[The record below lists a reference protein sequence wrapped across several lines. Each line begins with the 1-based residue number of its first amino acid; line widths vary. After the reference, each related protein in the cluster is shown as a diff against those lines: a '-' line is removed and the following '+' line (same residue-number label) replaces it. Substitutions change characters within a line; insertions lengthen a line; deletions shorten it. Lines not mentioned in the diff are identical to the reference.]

1 MRSGDFTVV
10 RMVGALLLAGAGLW
24 AGLER
29 GRVQARRI
37 RALREWSEALDL
49 WARELAYRLPTTAQL
64 FSSLTRRGPAGPKQI
79 FGQALTGLDRL
90 GEEDFEAIWQRAL
103 TNGER
108 DLPDRD
114 LELLKGLGTVLGSC
128 GWEDQRSA
136 VERVA
141 RQLER
146 RGEALAQALVRE
158 RKTWGVLGLSAGCA
172 LAILLL

>member
-1 MRSGDFTVV
+1 MV
-10 RMVGALLLAGAGLW
+10 RIAGALLLVGAGLW

-29 GRVQARRI
+29 GRVQDRRV
-37 RALREWSEALDL
+37 RALREWAEALDL

-64 FSSLTRRGPAGPKQI
+64 LSTLTQRGPAGPKQV
-79 FGQALTGLDRL
+79 FGQALAGLDGL
-90 GEEDFEAIWQRAL
+90 GEQDFETIWQRAL
-103 TNGER
+103 ADGET
-108 DLPDRD
+108 DLPDQE
-114 LELLKGLGTVLGSC
+114 LELLKGLGAVLGGY
-128 GWEDQRSA
+128 GWEDQHSA

-146 RGEALAQALVRE
+146 RGETLAQALVQE

>member
-1 MRSGDFTVV
+1 MV
-10 RMVGALLLAGAGLW
+10 RMAGALLLAGAGLW

-29 GRVQARRI
+29 GRVQARRV
-37 RALREWSEALDL
+37 RALREWVEALDL
-49 WARELAYRLPTTAQL
+49 WARELAYHLPTTAQL
-64 FSSLTRRGPAGPKQI
+64 LSTLAKRGPAGPKQV
-79 FGQALTGLDRL
+79 FGQTLTGLDGL
-90 GEEDFEAIWQRAL
+90 GEQDFETIWQRAL
-103 TNGER
+103 TDGET

-128 GWEDQRSA
+128 GWEDQHSA
-136 VERVA
+136 VERGA

-146 RGEALAQALVRE
+146 RGETLTQALARE

>member
-1 MRSGDFTVV
+1 MV
-10 RMVGALLLAGAGLW
+10 RIAGALLLAGAGLW

-29 GRVQARRI
+29 GRVQDRRV
-37 RALREWSEALDL
+37 RALREWAEALDL

-64 FSSLTRRGPAGPKQI
+64 LSTLTQRGPAGPKQV
-79 FGQALTGLDRL
+79 FGQALAGLDGL
-90 GEEDFEAIWQRAL
+90 GEQDFETIWQRAL
-103 TNGER
+103 ADGET
-108 DLPDRD
+108 DLPDQE

-128 GWEDQRSA
+128 GWEDQHSA

>member
-1 MRSGDFTVV
+1 MARIA
-10 RMVGALLLAGAGLW
+10 GALLLAGAGLW

-29 GRVQARRI
+29 GRVQARRV
-37 RALREWSEALDL
+37 RALREWAEALDL

-64 FSSLTRRGPAGPKQI
+64 LSTLAQKGPPGPGQV
-79 FGQALTGLDRL
+79 FGQALAGLDKL
-90 GEEDFEAIWQRAL
+90 GEQDFESIWQRAL
-103 TNGER
+103 TEGEQNLQER
-108 DLPDRD
+108 DLD
-114 LELLKGLGTVLGSC
+114 LLKGLGTVLGSC
-128 GWEDQRSA
+128 GWEDQHSA

-146 RGEALAQALVRE
+146 QGETLAQALVRE